1 MIVQHIIWFLFNF
14 RSKNSK
20 ISKISFFLAFF
31 SENEKSSEICQPK
44 SKGGHPLRGS
54 KTILYL
60 KSSKVLRDKKRF
72 KLIESNVI
80 F

>member
-31 SENEKSSEICQPK
+31 RITKNLPK
-44 SKGGHPLRGS
+44 FVNQNQKKGFPYAEAKQYYIWNHQ
-54 KTILYL
+54 K
-60 KSSKVLRDKKRF
+60 F
-72 KLIESNVI
+72 
-80 F
+80 